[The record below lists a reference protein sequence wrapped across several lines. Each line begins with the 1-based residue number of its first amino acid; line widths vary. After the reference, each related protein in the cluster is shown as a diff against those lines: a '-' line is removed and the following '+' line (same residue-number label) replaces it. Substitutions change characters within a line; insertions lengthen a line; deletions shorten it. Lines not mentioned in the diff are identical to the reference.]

1 MIANKVRELL
11 RRNELALGI
20 ECGVGDPLLAEL
32 MAAQGFDWVLLDGQH
47 GTWQRQ
53 SFALG
58 FMGVR
63 AGGATPF
70 ARVAQNEYFAIGHL
84 LDEGALGI
92 VVALVENAEE
102 AERVRDAS
110 RLPPRGARSVGYGG
124 ATAYGPDYLDSID
137 NELVVAIQIESARGV
152 ENADEIMATEGIDAC
167 WVGPGDLSRSIGPCG
182 RFGGARRGG
191 ASRVRGLSPSRQG
204 RGNLGG
210 VARARAQVD
219 RGGRHPHPA
228 RRRPPSRAAG
238 LGRRCTGVR
247 AHATLAELASSDAR
261 PHHSA
266 AAGPRGG

>member
-1 MIANKVRELL
+1 MIANKVRGLL

-92 VVALVENAEE
+92 VVPLVENAEE

-137 NELVVAIQIESARGV
+137 DELVVAIQIESARGV

-167 WVGPGDLSRSIGPCG
+167 WVGPGDLSRSIGHAVGSAGHDEAVHHVFAACLRHG
-182 RFGGARRGG
+182 KAAGISAVSREHARKWIEAGGT
-191 ASRVRGLSPSRQG
+191 LML
-204 RGNLGG
+204 LGG
-210 VARARAQVD
+210 D
-219 RGGRHPHPA
+219 RH
-228 RRRPPSRAAG
+228 
-238 LGRRCTGVR
+238 
-247 AHATLAELASSDAR
+247 HAL
-261 PHHSA
+261 PGSA
-266 AAGPRGG
+266 ADAQAFGRTPRWPS